1 MWDKINKVV
10 ITNAVAVIVILASFT
25 LLFMLILIP
34 VPRENE
40 KLIDIMSGYV
50 VGTCV
55 TAVMGW
61 LYTTSKTDKNQNQNP

>member
-1 MWDKINKVV
+1 MWEKINKVV
-10 ITNAVAVIVILASFT
+10 ITNAIAVIIILASFT

-34 VPRENE
+34 VPKENE

-55 TAVMGW
+55 TAVVGW
-61 LYTTSKTDKNQNQNP
+61 LYTSSKTPPKQNPS